1 MTDEMKRIYREG
13 EETVKEKVRDIDGH
27 QIEDDIGNAGDEVR
41 KGLGNLGD
49 DVRREV
55 DETGDE
61 FERDMDKATGRD
73 AELEVD
79 VKTR

>member
-1 MTDEMKRIYREG
+1 MTDDLKRMYREG

-41 KGLGNLGD
+41 KNLGNLGD

-55 DETGDE
+55 DEQGED
-61 FERDMDKATGRD
+61 FERDMDRATGRD
-73 AELEVD
+73 PELEVD